1 MKIGLIGAGQIGSRH
16 LQALAHLDR
25 DAEIFMVDISN
36 DARALSRDRFMA
48 EQPPAGIELID
59 LEQLSQLPDVL
70 DVGIIATGAAPR
82 RAIIESLLESH
93 KVSTLL
99 LEKFLFQSI
108 GDYAHV
114 ETLLAKKGVNAWV
127 NFPRRQWPGYQS
139 LRQHFAGGPI
149 GAEIVLGRQVSLGS
163 NACHFL
169 DLATYLSGGK
179 RTYEVVHNG
188 LSMQSNVSRHE
199 GSVEFFGTVVFK
211 ADDGSVVSLSAYED
225 NQAPHL
231 ITVHGNGARAVID
244 EFGQKALLSTEG
256 GDWKPTP
263 MDFAMPYQSRLTQLA
278 VQDIVDGNP
287 CDLPSFDESIPNH
300 LACLGVFL
308 QALNAARD
316 TVTNI
321 CNIT

>member
-36 DARALSRDRFMA
+36 DARALSRERFMA
-48 EQPPAGIELID
+48 EQPPAGIVLID

-70 DVGIIATGAAPR
+70 DVGVIATGAAPR

-114 ETLLAKKGVNAWV
+114 EALLAKKGVNAWV

-169 DLATYLSGGK
+169 DLVTYLSGGK

-188 LSMQSNVSRHE
+188 LSMQTGMSRHE
-199 GSVEFFGTVVFK
+199 DAVEFFGTVVFK
-211 ADDGSVVSLSAYED
+211 ADDGSVLTITAYED
-225 NQAPHL
+225 KQPH
-231 ITVHGNGARAVID
+231 IISVHSSGARAVID
-244 EFGQKALLSTEG
+244 ESNQKMLLSVKD
-256 GDWKPTP
+256 GDWQAIPV
-263 MDFAMPYQSRLTQLA
+263 DFPILYQSQLTQLA
-278 VQDIVDGNP
+278 VQDIVDDNS
-287 CDLPSFDESIPNH
+287 CDLPSFDESVPNH
-300 LACLGVFL
+300 LICLDAFF
-308 QALNAARD
+308 QPLNASCD
-316 TVTNI
+316 TATNI